1 MKKGLCS
8 FIPWMEIEA
17 PCYGSAFP
25 GQDNQALTTLRR
37 LLTACCIAFPITIDA
52 AVAAVEHVVI
62 SHIENDVPTTQGF
75 RILREAY
82 RRLGIEATEQ
92 FLPHERSLRHAD
104 NGETDGDVMRMAG
117 LEASYPGL
125 VRVPEP
131 LVSFNAI
138 AFTTGLTFTVNGWD
152 SLRPYTICIARGM
165 KMAERNT
172 EGFNRML
179 ANNVEQLLAML
190 RHDRCQVGV
199 MGPASWLEID
209 RLKIGPLKALEPPI
223 TSIPLYHYVN
233 RRHADLAPRLAEVLR
248 QMRRDGTIETLLQ
261 PETQPIQDARQRNSL
276 Q

>member
-1 MKKGLCS
+1 MPFHPLDGNRTAML
-8 FIPWMEIEA
+8 W
-17 PCYGSAFP
+17 SAFIA
-25 GQDNQALTTLRR
+25 GDNRALTTLRR
-37 LLTACCIAFPITIDA
+37 LLTTCCIVFPLTIDTA
-52 AVAAVEHVVI
+52 AAAALEYVVI
-62 SHIENDVPTTQGF
+62 SHIENDVPTAQGF
-75 RILREAY
+75 RILHEAY
-82 RRLGIEATEQ
+82 RRLGIEAREQ

-131 LVSFNAI
+131 LVSFDAV
-138 AFTTGLTFTVNGWD
+138 AFTTGFTFKVDGWD

-179 ANNVEQLLAML
+179 ANSADQLLAML

-209 RLKIGPLKALEPPI
+209 RLKAGPLKALEPPI
-223 TSIPLYHYVN
+223 ASIPLYHYVN

-248 QMRRDGTIETLLQ
+248 QMRRDGTTETLIQ
-261 PETQPIQDARQRNSL
+261 QEAKPIQDARQRNSV